1 LNIPVIDIF
10 AGPGGLGEG
19 FSSLFNPDNTRK
31 FNIKLSIEK
40 DANAHET
47 LRLRSFFRK
56 FKKDEVPEIYYKIV
70 RAKSWKERNKLI
82 QDLGKSS
89 YKKEWEDANMEAWHY
104 ELPYPE
110 EYDSKGNKK
119 GGYTLKEIK
128 SRNKKI
134 DNRIVQALNGNKN
147 FLLIGGPPCQAYSL
161 VGRARN
167 KGIFKEDH
175 RVHLYKQYLR
185 IIAKHHPAV
194 FVMEN
199 VKGLLSSEVDGVK
212 IFDLIKKDL
221 KDPSIV
227 FPEFQS
233 PRYKVYS
240 LTTEP
245 ETYEEQDPKYSSDTD
260 YLIKSEKY
268 GIPQNRHRVILLGIR
283 EDFNHTKE
291 FLKEKQKV
299 DLKSIIGKLPE
310 LRSGLN
316 RSFESYDESEI
327 YANGNPKRIYKN
339 LKDNDDLW
347 LSIITKQIKTLK
359 KWGDLPLKELSEGP
373 KRYTNGIGGEFVN
386 CSHTID
392 KDHPLRSW
400 YEDTRLGGVPN
411 HESRGH
417 LTQDLMRYM
426 FASLYV
432 KKHKTFPRLKDYA
445 NHHSDLI
452 PDHSNVNSG
461 KFTDRF
467 RVQVANRPATTV
479 TSHISK
485 DGHYFIHYDPAQCR
499 SLTVREAARI
509 QTFPDNYLFCGSR
522 TAQFQ
527 QVGNAVP
534 PYLAQQIAEI
544 VVKIFKSKS
553 G

>member
-1 LNIPVIDIF
+1 MKIPVIDIF

-31 FNIKLSIEK
+31 FDIKLSIEK
-40 DANAHET
+40 DSNAYET

-56 FKKDEVPEIYYKIV
+56 FKKNEVPEIYYNIV
-70 RAKSWKERNKLI
+70 RAKSWQERNKLI
-82 QDLGKSS
+82 QNLSS
-89 YKKEWEDANMEAWHY
+89 SPYKKEWNEAIKEAWHY

-110 EYDSKGNKK
+110 EYDKKGNKK

-128 SRNKKI
+128 SRNKEI
-134 DNRIVQALNGNKN
+134 DNRIDQALNGEKN

-175 RVHLYKQYLR
+175 RVHLYKEYLR

-233 PRYKVYS
+233 PKYKVFS

-245 ETYEEQDPKYSSDTD
+245 KTYEGQDPVYNSDTD

-268 GIPQNRHRVILLGIR
+268 GVPQNRHRVILLGVR
-283 EDFNHTKE
+283 EDFNHPNQLLE
-291 FLKEKQKV
+291 EKGKV
-299 DLKSIIGKLPE
+299 NLKSVIGELPE

-316 RSFESYDESEI
+316 RSFESYDAKEI
-327 YANGNPKRIYKN
+327 YANGNPKRVYKN
-339 LKDNDDLW
+339 LKDSDELW
-347 LSIITKQIKTLK
+347 FKVISNQVKKLK
-359 KWGDLPLKELSEGP
+359 KWGDIPLENLSDGP
-373 KRYTNGIGGEFVN
+373 KKYDNGIGGEFVK
-386 CSHTID
+386 CSETIS
-392 KDHPLRSW
+392 KDHALRSW
-400 YEDTRLGGVPN
+400 YEDKRLGGVPN
-411 HESRGH
+411 HESRAH

-432 KKHKTFPRLKDYA
+432 KKHDTFPRLKDYA

-467 RVQVANRPATTV
+467 RVQVADRPATTV

-485 DGHYFIHYDPAQCR
+485 DGHYFIHYDPLQCR

-534 PYLAQQIAEI
+534 PYLAHQIAEI
-544 VVKIFKSKS
+544 VIKIFKSKS
-553 G
+553 S

>member
-1 LNIPVIDIF
+1 MKIPVIDIF

-40 DANAHET
+40 DSNAYET

-56 FKKDEVPEIYYKIV
+56 FKKNEVPEIYYNIV

-82 QDLGKSS
+82 QNLSS
-89 YKKEWEDANMEAWHY
+89 SLYEKEWNEANKEAWHY

-110 EYDSKGNKK
+110 EYDKKGKKK

-128 SRNKKI
+128 SRNKEI
-134 DNRIVQALNGNKN
+134 DNRIDQALNGEKN

-175 RVHLYKQYLR
+175 RVHLYKEYLR

-233 PRYKVYS
+233 PKYKVFS

-245 ETYEEQDPKYSSDTD
+245 KTYEGQDPVYSSDTD

-268 GIPQNRHRVILLGIR
+268 GVPQNRHRVILLGVR
-283 EDFNHTKE
+283 EDFNHPTD
-291 FLKEKQKV
+291 LLVEKRKV
-299 DLKSIIGKLPE
+299 DLKSVIGKIPK

-316 RSFESYDESEI
+316 RSFESYDSTEN
-327 YANGNPKRIYKN
+327 YANGSPKRVYEN
-339 LKDNDDLW
+339 LKDSNELW
-347 LSIITKQIKTLK
+347 LKIISNQIQKLK
-359 KWGDLPLKELSEGP
+359 KWGDIPLNSLSNGP
-373 KRYTNGIGGEFVN
+373 KKFKNGIGSEFVK
-386 CSHTID
+386 CSQTID
-392 KDHPLRSW
+392 QKHPLKSW
-400 YEDTRLGGVPN
+400 YEDPQLGGLPN
-411 HESRGH
+411 HESRAH

-432 KKHKTFPRLKDYA
+432 KKNKTFPRLQDYA

-467 RVQVANRPATTV
+467 RVQVADRPATTV

-534 PYLAQQIAEI
+534 PYLAKQIAEI
-544 VVKIFKSKS
+544 VLKVFKETK
-553 G
+553 